1 MGRNRVTAKKI
12 LVVED
17 ERAIRDMIALFLAQH
32 NYTVIEAEDYP
43 SAVKKM
49 KEKPHLIL
57 LDWMLPGRSGIQF
70 IQYLKKNEESAKIP
84 IIMLTARS
92 AEEDCITCLN
102 SGADDYVSKPFS
114 PKVLLARIDAM
125 WRRSYETN
133 ERIYIDDLML
143 DQSAQRVSVN
153 QRPIELSATEYKLLH
168 FFMSH
173 PEKVY
178 SREQLLDF
186 IWGNEIYVEDRT
198 VDSYIRRL
206 RKSLEPYGF
215 DRYIQTVRGTGYRFS
230 THCQDIP

>member
-1 MGRNRVTAKKI
+1 MDKKI

-17 ERAIRDMIALFLAQH
+17 ERAIREMIALFLAQH
-32 NYTVIEAEDYP
+32 GYAVIEAQDYQ
-43 SAVKKM
+43 SAVKKL
-49 KEKPHLIL
+49 KEKPQLIL

-70 IQYLKKNEESAKIP
+70 IQYLKKHEESATIP

-92 AEEDCITCLN
+92 GEEDCITCLH

-114 PKVLLARIDAM
+114 PKVLLARIEAV
-125 WRRSYETN
+125 WRRSYEAN
-133 ERIYIDDLML
+133 NLICIDELVL

-153 QRPIELSATEYKLLH
+153 HQIVELSATEYKLLH

-186 IWGNEIYVEDRT
+186 IWGNDIYVEDRT

-206 RKSLEPYGF
+206 RKSLEPYRF

-230 THCQDIP
+230 SHIQDMP